1 MERQL
6 SILQVED
13 PLQKFLATALSS
25 QQQQDEN
32 GHLAGGNPGKQSSSR
47 TSSSNQSESSSISPK
62 RSAAKE
68 RDASSDPP
76 PVKRS
81 PGRPP
86 GSPNKVIFAK
96 IVAKQKLCIFWF
108 RHHYFTLVCTVQVKK
123 DFELHLLVQKS
134 LFDTCAHCAG
144 EKGQDSVSAIGSS
157 SGNDFERVCLRVR
170 LLLCVGER
178 AQHSPQVAKVQKY
191 KNWWFSANKWFRPTP
206 KTSLVIISIYSLH
219 CAARPRET
227 AGSDFICEFN
237 FLLLFTQT
245 ILVKDQLFT
254 THKRHALTN
263 IHISS
268 THMMRNLYWRW
279 FWRRMWIYQHIG
291 AGPQHPSRVRKY

>member
-1 MERQL
+1 M

-25 QQQQDEN
+25 QQQQQDEN

-108 RHHYFTLVCTVQVKK
+108 GNQYLTLVRTVQVKK
-123 DFELHLLVQKS
+123 DK
-134 LFDTCAHCAG
+134 T
-144 EKGQDSVSAIGSS
+144 VSPP
-157 SGNDFERVCLRVR
+157 SG
-170 LLLCVGER
+170 
-178 AQHSPQVAKVQKY
+178 
-191 KNWWFSANKWFRPTP
+191 
-206 KTSLVIISIYSLH
+206 
-219 CAARPRET
+219 RPRET
-227 AGSDFICEFN
+227 TLNEFVCECGFSSASERGLN
-237 FLLLFTQT
+237 IHRRWQKSAKNTKNNFTQP
-245 ILVKDQLFT
+245 K
-254 THKRHALTN
+254 KKPRHHLYLQPSLCR
-263 IHISS
+263 SS
-268 THMMRNLYWRW
+268 EGDRW
-279 FWRRMWIYQHIG
+279 
-291 AGPQHPSRVRKY
+291 K

>member
-47 TSSSNQSESSSISPK
+47 SSSSNQSESSSISPK
-62 RSAAKE
+62 RSAAKD

-108 RHHYFTLVCTVQVKK
+108 RNHYLTLVRTVQVKK
-123 DFELHLLVQKS
+123 DK
-134 LFDTCAHCAG
+134 T
-144 EKGQDSVSAIGSS
+144 VSPP
-157 SGNDFERVCLRVR
+157 SG
-170 LLLCVGER
+170 
-178 AQHSPQVAKVQKY
+178 
-191 KNWWFSANKWFRPTP
+191 
-206 KTSLVIISIYSLH
+206 
-219 CAARPRET
+219 RPRET
-227 AGSDFICEFN
+227 TLNQFVCECGFSSASERG
-237 FLLLFTQT
+237 L
-245 ILVKDQLFT
+245 
-254 THKRHALTN
+254 N
-263 IHISS
+263 IHRRWQESAKIQKMLIFCKKMISP
-268 THMMRNLYWRW
+268 N
-279 FWRRMWIYQHIG
+279 
-291 AGPQHPSRVRKY
+291 PQKQASPP

>member
-1 MERQL
+1 M

-25 QQQQDEN
+25 QQQQQQDEN

-108 RHHYFTLVCTVQVKK
+108 RNHYLTLVRTVPELLSTAPALYCTALHCTAPELLNKN
-123 DFELHLLVQKS
+123 FELHLLVQKS

-157 SGNDFERVCLRVR
+157 SGNDFERVCL
-170 LLLCVGER
+170 
-178 AQHSPQVAKVQKY
+178 
-191 KNWWFSANKWFRPTP
+191 
-206 KTSLVIISIYSLH
+206 
-219 CAARPRET
+219 
-227 AGSDFICEFN
+227 
-237 FLLLFTQT
+237 
-245 ILVKDQLFT
+245 
-254 THKRHALTN
+254 
-263 IHISS
+263 
-268 THMMRNLYWRW
+268 
-279 FWRRMWIYQHIG
+279 
-291 AGPQHPSRVRKY
+291 